1 MEWSQRKYRKWIY
14 DHCNEDGR
22 NINQTKQELDL
33 YLAYAPA
40 PVCSVSMNSF
50 WRARSIISAKV
61 LSPFASVEFPVAA
74 SPSVIISAASTTVP
88 ESPSPEIVGA
98 RVIKRRTRVAARK
111 RHVIASFAR
120 LCVRFAFLKVGVIE
134 VEAEAYGHYSKK
146 KKIEA
151 ETGENDKK

>member
-1 MEWSQRKYRKWIY
+1 
-14 DHCNEDGR
+14 
-22 NINQTKQELDL
+22 
-33 YLAYAPA
+33 
-40 PVCSVSMNSF
+40 
-50 WRARSIISAKV
+50 
-61 LSPFASVEFPVAA
+61 VAA

-146 KKIEA
+146 KKLKQRLEKMTKSKINEGRFA
-151 ETGENDKK
+151 KQTQIFSKFITSIAQYISVYCKSAN